1 MERILHLQNG
11 KKFAS
16 LLLQNNSWIKF
27 QGEWKVFCIFKMER
41 FLHLRF
47 YKTTHGSYQQCVG
60 VSEVCPH
67 EPGVRAA
74 AELVLGP
81 EASVPHPHSA
91 ILASA
96 DDPPAVVALDKAD
109 HLTGVA
115 S

>member
-1 MERILHLQNG
+1 MESFLHLQNG
-11 KKFAS
+11 KFFAS
-16 LLLQNNSWIKF
+16 SLLQNNAWQLSA
-27 QGEWKVFCIFKMER
+27 
-41 FLHLRF
+41 
-47 YKTTHGSYQQCVG
+47 CVG

-96 DDPPAVVALDKAD
+96 DDPPAVVALDKAG